1 MARRFRSSS
10 WLRDHGLLLA
20 LLGIFVATLGA
31 MVVTGAAVASEEQ
44 LDHGGSPISPLAY
57 LATPDFVEATFENWE
72 SEFLQMAAY
81 VVLTAYLFQR
91 GSAESKDPDATADVD
106 EDPRHARVTAETP
119 WPVRRGGLVL
129 RLYEHSLLIFFA
141 VLFLLAM
148 ALHAVGGAGAYSE
161 EQLQHGGE
169 AVTVLEYLGTAQFW
183 FESMQNWQSE
193 FLAVAAIVWASI
205 RLRERGSPESKP
217 VAAPHSQTG

>member
-1 MARRFRSSS
+1 MTRRFRSSS
-10 WLRDHGLLLA
+10 WLRDHGLLLV
-20 LLGIFVATLGA
+20 LLGIFVATLAA
-31 MVVTGAAVASEEQ
+31 MVVTGAAVASDEQ
-44 LDHGGSPISPLAY
+44 LQHGGEPVSPLAY

-72 SEFLQMAAY
+72 SEFLQMASY
-81 VVLTAYLFQR
+81 VLLTAYLFQR
-91 GSAESKDPDATADVD
+91 GSAESKDPDAEEQVD

-129 RLYEHSLLIFFA
+129 KLYEHSLLLFFS
-141 VLFLLAM
+141 VLFLLSI
-148 ALHAVGGAGAYSE
+148 ALHAIGGAGAYNE

-169 AVTVLEYLGTAQFW
+169 SVSVLGYLGTSQFW

-205 RLRERGSPESKP
+205 WLRERGSPESKP